1 MNTPSPLVP
10 QGTKPSKNKST
21 IRIAFFTILI
31 VHVVFIGGLL
41 IQGCSKDSS
50 TPTDGSTNGA
60 KTNADAAMPANGDIA
75 AIPTPDPTAATTGAP
90 ATDISAIPA
99 ASANGAVV
107 PATGVQTGTTAIAPV
122 PQKPI
127 EAPIAATG
135 ATHEYAIQKGDM
147 LASIAKKNGVTLK
160 ALQDA
165 NPGLN
170 ALRLQ
175 IGQKIQIPAG
185 SSAAVASSSAAPAAA
200 EVASGSGTYTVK
212 SGDRLEKIAKAHGTT
227 VKALA
232 SLNGLKSINSLK
244 VGQKLK
250 LPMAKSATSE
260 TAPAV
265 TPIPA
270 VSATP
275 TTTAQ
280 VTTGTANN

>member
-60 KTNADAAMPANGDIA
+60 KTNADAMMPANGDVA
-75 AIPTPDPTAATTGAP
+75 ALPNPADSTAATTGAP
-90 ATDISAIPA
+90 AADISAIP
-99 ASANGAVV
+99 SNGTVA
-107 PATGVQTGTTAIAPV
+107 PATGVTPGATAVTQTPKPV
-122 PQKPI
+122 
-127 EAPIAATG
+127 EVPIAATG

-170 ALRLQ
+170 AL
-175 IGQKIQIPAG
+175 
-185 SSAAVASSSAAPAAA
+185 
-200 EVASGSGTYTVK
+200 
-212 SGDRLEKIAKAHGTT
+212 
-227 VKALA
+227 
-232 SLNGLKSINSLK
+232 
-244 VGQKLK
+244 
-250 LPMAKSATSE
+250 
-260 TAPAV
+260 
-265 TPIPA
+265 
-270 VSATP
+270 
-275 TTTAQ
+275 
-280 VTTGTANN
+280 